1 MGRGERRKREDHR
14 GGHCDRPGSN
24 AAGEGEKGPV
34 PHVPG
39 RWSPEVCHRPGWQRR
54 RTGKGSGL
62 FRQNQ
67 GRLREE
73 GARGEDWA
81 HPERDVTWTGTDVQ
95 SSGTGLSADG
105 PPAPSAKTRGSESYT
120 WPARVCC
127 EACTVLFN
135 LDFISSVS
143 RVQISSLSRKTG
155 RSGKSGPPVLR
166 GAERR
171 PAPPGPASN
180 RSPRLAN
187 LPPRRPPRAAEFTC
201 LAPGSNCCGTTL
213 AKPELLPFLPL
224 EPKSSLRSS
233 PRQTS
238 EHEPCLERT
247 RRRQTRT
254 ATERGGNATPAGD
267 TSTPPAPLVR
277 ARLGFRTREPRQSTR
292 RGPATR

>member
-1 MGRGERRKREDHR
+1 MEPLAGPEQRTDVEDGRGPAHARQGCSAGHGKQDLGRGERGKREDHR

-24 AAGEGEKGPV
+24 AAGEGERGPV

-39 RWSPEVCHRPGWQRR
+39 RWSPEVCRRPGWQRR

-120 WPARVCC
+120 WPTRVCC

-143 RVQISSLSRKTG
+143 Q
-155 RSGKSGPPVLR
+155 KSPDFQPQSKNGTIWQVWT
-166 GAERR
+166 
-171 PAPPGPASN
+171 PGPAWS
-180 RSPRLAN
+180 
-187 LPPRRPPRAAEFTC
+187 RAASGPTG
-201 LAPGSNCCGTTL
+201 PSI
-213 AKPELLPFLPL
+213 
-224 EPKSSLRSS
+224 KSQ
-233 PRQTS
+233 P
-238 EHEPCLERT
+238 
-247 RRRQTRT
+247 
-254 ATERGGNATPAGD
+254 PAGQ
-267 TSTPPAPLVR
+267 PPA
-277 ARLGFRTREPRQSTR
+277 S
-292 RGPATR
+292 PAPAGG

>member
-1 MGRGERRKREDHR
+1 MCR
-14 GGHCDRPGSN
+14 
-24 AAGEGEKGPV
+24 
-34 PHVPG
+34 
-39 RWSPEVCHRPGWQRR
+39 RPGWQRR

-73 GARGEDWA
+73 GAQGEDWA

-143 RVQISSLSRKTG
+143 QKSPDFQPQSKNGTIWQVWTPGPAWSRAA
-155 RSGKSGPPVLR
+155 SG
-166 GAERR
+166 
-171 PAPPGPASN
+171 PPGPASN

-201 LAPGSNCCGTTL
+201 LAPGSNCCGTKL

-224 EPKSSLRSS
+224 
-233 PRQTS
+233 
-238 EHEPCLERT
+238 
-247 RRRQTRT
+247 
-254 ATERGGNATPAGD
+254 
-267 TSTPPAPLVR
+267 
-277 ARLGFRTREPRQSTR
+277 
-292 RGPATR
+292 

>member
-1 MGRGERRKREDHR
+1 MCR
-14 GGHCDRPGSN
+14 
-24 AAGEGEKGPV
+24 
-34 PHVPG
+34 
-39 RWSPEVCHRPGWQRR
+39 RPGWQRR
-54 RTGKGSGL
+54 RTRKGSGL

-135 LDFISSVS
+135 LDLFPACLR

-155 RSGKSGPPVLR
+155 GSGKSGPPVLR

-171 PAPPGPASN
+171 PAPQAQHQIAAPGWPTS
-180 RSPRLAN
+180 RLAG
-187 LPPRRPPRAAEFTC
+187 PRGR
-201 LAPGSNCCGTTL
+201 L
-213 AKPELLPFLPL
+213 
-224 EPKSSLRSS
+224 SLRAWH
-233 PRQTS
+233 QA
-238 EHEPCLERT
+238 L
-247 RRRQTRT
+247 T
-254 ATERGGNATPAGD
+254 AVAQRW
-267 TSTPPAPLVR
+267 
-277 ARLGFRTREPRQSTR
+277 
-292 RGPATR
+292 